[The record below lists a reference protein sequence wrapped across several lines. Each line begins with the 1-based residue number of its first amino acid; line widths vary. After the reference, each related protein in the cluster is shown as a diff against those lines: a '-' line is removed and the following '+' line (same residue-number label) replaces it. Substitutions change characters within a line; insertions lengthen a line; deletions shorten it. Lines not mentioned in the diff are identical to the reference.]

1 MDKKNVKIAVI
12 GLGYVGLPL
21 AIEFNKNFSTIG
33 FDLDKVRIDEL
44 NNQYDRTNEL
54 SENDLDLLKNLY
66 ITANQ
71 PDISQSNVYVVTV
84 PTPVDKNNKPD
95 LKPILKA
102 SEMIGKYLKK
112 NDTVIYE
119 STVFPGCTD
128 EICVPILERE
138 SNFGGV
144 FIWEYYDA
152 PPSGIS
158 DPGEWSRD
166 MYSII
171 NTKKTITNTILE
183 NCESMVNSVKNNIK
197 DFFYTMYYTKL
208 F

>member
-1 MDKKNVKIAVI
+1 MDKKNIKITVI

-54 SENDLDLLKNLY
+54 SEDDIDRLKNLF

-71 PDISQSNVYVVTV
+71 SDISQSNVYVVTV

-95 LKPILKA
+95 LKPLIKA

-112 NDTVIYE
+112 NDRTAAASGHDLFKRARLLQGRRIWHSDRE
-119 STVFPGCTD
+119 PGH
-128 EICVPILERE
+128 R
-138 SNFGGV
+138 
-144 FIWEYYDA
+144 
-152 PPSGIS
+152 SGS
-158 DPGEWSRD
+158 GK
-166 MYSII
+166 Y
-171 NTKKTITNTILE
+171 
-183 NCESMVNSVKNNIK
+183 
-197 DFFYTMYYTKL
+197 
-208 F
+208 